1 VDDAEFMVMLISSVA
16 AVATAATTRTETFH
30 RLYLRNNPA
39 PGIVRLGV
47 FLSMGWIGFVLWRYA
62 DPSVT
67 GIYVVFY
74 LVMGYAV
81 VKVCGQLTASLYG
94 ARTRVDAVE
103 RRNVPAAI
111 VIAAFTLATGLIF
124 GGSLWGEAD
133 PVGDGEGGWWIP
145 ASFFLLGWIT
155 LLIAFRL
162 FQRREGGRLAHRLQ
176 RERNL
181 ADARAAGSF
190 LLGTGIALTEAVSGD
205 FWGWRHGL
213 LTFGV
218 LAAMVIAHELFA
230 GLQARGHRR
239 GTAGDLGGDGDSSG
253 PTSDARRTV
262 EAVVYLLLG
271 LGAWGLNRLLD
282 LSVGAG

>member
-1 VDDAEFMVMLISSVA
+1 MLISGGVA
-16 AVATAATTRTETFH
+16 IATAAATRTETFH
-30 RLYLRNNPA
+30 RLYLRGNPA

-47 FLSMGWIGFVLWRYA
+47 WLSMGWIGFVLWRYA

-81 VKVCGQLTASLYG
+81 VKLFGQLTATLFG
-94 ARTRVDAVE
+94 ARNRVDVIE
-103 RRNVPAAI
+103 RRNVPAAL

-133 PVGDGEGGWWIP
+133 PVGDWEGGWWIP
-145 ASFFLLGWIT
+145 ASFFALGWTT
-155 LLIAFRL
+155 LVIAFWL
-162 FQRREGGRLAHRLQ
+162 FLRREGGKLAQRLQ
-176 RERNL
+176 RERSL
-181 ADARAAGSF
+181 ADARAAGSY
-190 LLGTGIALTEAVSGD
+190 LLGAGIALTEAVSGD

-218 LAAMVIAHELFA
+218 LAALVISHELFA
-230 GLQARGHRR
+230 GLQARAHRG
-239 GTAGDLGGDGDSSG
+239 GTAGDIGGDGGSSG
-253 PTSDARRTV
+253 PSDTRRTI
-262 EAVVYLLLG
+262 EAVVYLLIG
-271 LGAWGLNRLLD
+271 LAAWGMNRLLD

>member
-1 VDDAEFMVMLISSVA
+1 VDEGEVMVMLVSSVVA
-16 AVATAATTRTETFH
+16 IATAATTRTERFH

-39 PGIVRLGV
+39 PGIVRLAV
-47 FLSMGWIGFVLWRYA
+47 LLSMGWIGFVLWRYA

-81 VKVCGQLTASLYG
+81 VKLFGQLAATPYG
-94 ARTRVDAVE
+94 ARNRVDVVE
-103 RRNVPAAI
+103 RRNVSAAL

-145 ASFFLLGWIT
+145 LSFFLLGWIT
-155 LLIAFRL
+155 MVTAFGL
-162 FQRREGGRLAHRLQ
+162 FLRREAGRLAHRLQ
-176 RERNL
+176 RERSL
-181 ADARAAGSF
+181 ADARAAGSY
-190 LLGTGIALTEAVSGD
+190 LLGVGVALTEAVSGD
-205 FWGWRHGL
+205 FWGWWHAL

-218 LAAMVIAHELFA
+218 LAALVIAHELFA
-230 GLQARGHRR
+230 GLQAREHRR
-239 GTAGDLGGDGDSSG
+239 GTSGDIGGDDDGSE
-253 PTSDARRTV
+253 PSDARRTV
-262 EAVVYLLLG
+262 EAVVYLLIG
-271 LGAWGLNRLLD
+271 LAAWGMHRLLD

>member
-1 VDDAEFMVMLISSVA
+1 MLVSSVVA
-16 AVATAATTRTETFH
+16 IATAVATRTETFH

-47 FLSMGWIGFVLWRYA
+47 WLSMGWIGFVLWRYA

-81 VKVCGQLTASLYG
+81 VKLFGQLAAALFG

-103 RRNVPAAI
+103 RRNVPAAL

-145 ASFFLLGWIT
+145 ASFFILGWTT
-155 LLIAFRL
+155 LVIAFGL
-162 FQRREGGRLAHRLQ
+162 FLRREGGKLAQRLQ
-176 RERNL
+176 RERSL
-181 ADARAAGSF
+181 ADARATGSF
-190 LLGTGIALTEAVSGD
+190 LLGAGIALTEAVSGD
-205 FWGWRHGL
+205 FWGWWHGL

-218 LAAMVIAHELFA
+218 LAALVIAHELFA
-230 GLQARGHRR
+230 GLQARVHRR
-239 GTAGDLGGDGDSSG
+239 GTAGDIGGGDGSG
-253 PTSDARRTV
+253 PSDARRTI
-262 EAVVYLLLG
+262 EAVAYLLIG
-271 LGAWGLNRLLD
+271 LAAWGMNRLLD